1 MAGSKFS
8 AELSHGVND
17 RVDVSSDSLL
27 CGSRGIDDVC
37 ERHVADHQQVDI
49 TRTTQIVARGR
60 AEDERDLD
68 PSGEGDERI
77 AEQVHDPEGL
87 DHEPPQL
94 GEDRASAVRLK
105 IDLTSTHGP
114 QQQVAAGEQLELA
127 LDRTRCTTGAAQD
140 LSRVER
146 LVGVA

>member
-8 AELSHGVND
+8 AEFRRRVND
-17 RVDVSSDSLL
+17 RVDVSSDPLL
-27 CGSRGIDDVC
+27 RGSRGIDDVC
-37 ERHVADHQQVDI
+37 ERGLADHEQVDI
-49 TRTTQIVARGR
+49 TRTTQLAARGG

-68 PSGEGDERI
+68 LSGEEDERLV
-77 AEQVHDPEGL
+77 EQLHDPEGL
-87 DHEPPQL
+87 DHEPLQL
-94 GEDRASAVRLK
+94 GKDRGGAVCLE

-127 LDRTRCTTGAAQD
+127 LDRTWCTASAAQD

-146 LVGVA
+146 FVGVA